1 MTNWIQLTVADLEDY
16 LLAPQVAALR
26 TAALAD
32 GQDDPVE
39 RTIADVVVEVRNR
52 VAQCGTNKVS
62 PTEGTIPPE
71 LLVHAA
77 YIALERAQ
85 GRIPSLT
92 LEDFQVRMAN
102 EARRVMREVGQCDF
116 KITQPSDGVVTD
128 DVISGG
134 GASIVKGIDRPYG
147 RDKLKHL

>member
-1 MTNWIQLTVADLEDY
+1 MTNWTTLTLTDLEDY
-16 LLAPQVAALR
+16 LLAPQIAALR

-32 GQDDPVE
+32 GQDDPVA
-39 RTIADVVVEVRNR
+39 RTIADVVIEVRNR

-62 PTEGTIPPE
+62 PTAGTIPPE

-92 LEDFQVRMAN
+92 LEDFQIRMAN
-102 EARRVMREVGQCDF
+102 EARKILREVGKCDF
-116 KITQPSDGVVTD
+116 KITQPSDGIETT

-134 GASIVKGIDRPYG
+134 GASIIAGNSRPYG
-147 RDKLKHL
+147 RDQLQHL